1 MPDRFISTS
10 FCGKKPMN
18 HRWYLSGFGAFQQNM
33 DSSCEDPWREGA
45 PRGSCP
51 PSSIPGHLTVFSF
64 VCARD
69 HFLTT
74 LMGCCF
80 ANLNKDSLL
89 RRAER
94 VELCCPSPCLIDSSR
109 QAFVERSQ

>member
-1 MPDRFISTS
+1 MSHFLSS
-10 FCGKKPMN
+10 FLLL
-18 HRWYLSGFGAFQQNM
+18 LSSPFLFSCLLRIGFGAFQQNM
-33 DSSCEDPWREGA
+33 DSSCEDPRREGA

-74 LMGCCF
+74 LMGCYF

-89 RRAER
+89 NCNLHQDMRDARHQR
-94 VELCCPSPCLIDSSR
+94 LVGLS
-109 QAFVERSQ
+109 